1 MQRNRSGMGTGLG
14 DLGRSVAVA
23 MGMGGDS
30 RMGMGMD
37 DVEMVSP
44 VWMNC
49 LKMRNG
55 DT

>member
-1 MQRNRSGMGTGLG
+1 MQRNRSGMGTELG

-44 VWMNC
+44 V
-49 LKMRNG
+49 
-55 DT
+55 